1 LRHVLPALLLVALGA
16 PGTAGAH
23 LSTSRSAVDFR
34 ASVSHQPREAVDV
47 RIYRS
52 DLALALTARPGH
64 SVVVL
69 GYLGEPF
76 LRVGRRGVFVNGAS
90 PTAAGTG
97 LASERGQGWRL
108 LSHRQTVIWHD
119 ARLRGLPSGHK
130 RGSWRVPLVVDGR
143 RMHLSGEIVRVPRPS
158 VVPWIA
164 LGLLFAG
171 IGAVLLAVRR
181 MQLLRLGTASLG
193 ALAAAATLATAI
205 GFAAA
210 STAST
215 GTWIESANEIAFLV
229 VVGAFLVRGT
239 RDTKALAGGTLG
251 LIALAVALTKL
262 PVLLHG
268 IVLSALPAQAARL
281 AEVVALAAGSVAA
294 ILGVVVFFDV
304 LEHYEEP
311 ELARLAR
318 WRHDS

>member
-1 LRHVLPALLLVALGA
+1 LRHVLPALLIVALAA

-23 LSTSRSAVDFR
+23 LRTSRSAVDFR
-34 ASVSHQPREAVDV
+34 ASVSHEPREAVNV
-47 RIYRS
+47 RFYRS
-52 DLALALTARPGH
+52 DLALGLTARPGH

-76 LRVGRRGVFVNGAS
+76 LRIGARGVFVRGAS

-97 LASERGQGWRL
+97 LASERGRGWRL
-108 LSHRQTVIWHD
+108 LSQRPTVIWHD
-119 ARLRGLPSGHK
+119 ARVRGLPSGRE

-143 RMHLSGEIVRVPRPS
+143 RTHLSGEIVRVPRPS

-171 IGAVLLAVRR
+171 VGAVLALRR
-181 MQLLRLGTASLG
+181 MQLLRIGTASLG

-229 VVGAFLVRGT
+229 LVGAFGVRGT

-251 LIALAVALTKL
+251 LIAVAVALTKL

-268 IVLSALPAQAARL
+268 IVLSALPGQAARL
-281 AEVVALAAGSVAA
+281 AEVVALAAGSLAA
-294 ILGVVVFFDV
+294 ILGVVFFDV